1 MVQAFPEAT
10 RYILV
15 NLSDRDP
22 IKIASIMQDF
32 TTGMLRVYCSERS
45 FVWSPVKEII
55 LKTDNRSAEES
66 ALSSAISRYR
76 NDTVAFGGAIQ
87 VVPVFLQSW
96 VSFSTLSSDSM
107 LRHDSFVHS
116 LIIKKSHALNVL
128 FDRLHRAPKSKQ
140 HGRKEVEALKSI
152 CSVPK

>member
-10 RYILV
+10 RYLLM
-15 NLSDRDP
+15 NLSDWSA

-45 FVWSPVKEII
+45 YVWSPVKETI
-55 LKTDNRSAEES
+55 LKTDDHSAEES
-66 ALSSAISRYR
+66 ALSSAISRYCD
-76 NDTVAFGGAIQ
+76 DTVAFGEAIQ

-107 LRHDSFVHS
+107 LRHDSLVHS
-116 LIIKKSHALNVL
+116 LIVKKGRALNVL
-128 FDRLHRAPKSKQ
+128 FDRLHRATKSK
-140 HGRKEVEALKSI
+140 
-152 CSVPK
+152 